1 MILIKE
7 EELQQLLTE
16 QYNLGIKTG
25 IDLMKRRILL
35 ACKNGNS
42 IEINQ
47 RAYFIKNDIQNLRD
61 IMNDRV
67 GGNISN

>member
-16 QYNLGIKTG
+16 QYNLGVKTG
-25 IDLMKRRILL
+25 INLMKRRMLL
-35 ACKNGNS
+35 ACENGKP

-47 RAYFIKNDIQNLRD
+47 RAYFIKNDIQNLRN
-61 IMNDRV
+61 IMN
-67 GGNISN
+67 GSA